1 MAQQAVSDKL
11 CCAQSRKS
19 QQWNKKKKK
28 TKLQF
33 PASEMN
39 KLILVCS
46 QHSAICMAYC
56 KLSQGMVSLIQHT
69 NFLKTY
75 FSCAG

>member
-1 MAQQAVSDKL
+1 MMLNMAQKAAHDKL

-28 TKLQF
+28 TKLQV

-46 QHSAICMAYC
+46 PTLYYLYGLLQ
-56 KLSQGMVSLIQHT
+56 VVT
-69 NFLKTY
+69 
-75 FSCAG
+75 